1 MSQKPPNNEIDD
13 LRDAKEA
20 QPVLKIQAIALL
32 RFLIRLLEGTVET
45 LEAKLPPEDLSRR
58 TPTSSGWWNVVLRN
72 IRAVLPKFLNQVLS
86 DFTLILGISVAI
98 LILPLWIIILISPTE
113 VVETPTVEAEKPA
126 TEVVESPTVEAEEPA
141 TEVVESP
148 TVEAEEPP
156 TEVVES
162 PSVEAEEPPT
172 EVAESPSVEA
182 EEPATE
188 AVGQASRLSVVE
200 AEEPPTEVV
209 ESPSVEAE
217 EPPTEIVESPE
228 IPSDPVPV
236 EIVPAPVLM
245 PEENLV
251 AIIQNK
257 VADRIPEAEY
267 AQGLIQSLKADFNN
281 NLLVVKVSYNWYY
294 ISPENQ
300 NEFAQSMGQ
309 LSQELD
315 FYKLEITDTED
326 RLLARSP
333 VVGPKMVIFQRRLVV
348 SR

>member
-13 LRDAKEA
+13 GRDAKEA

-45 LEAKLPPEDLSRR
+45 LEAKLPPEDLPRR
-58 TPTSSGWWNVVLRN
+58 TPTSSGWWNVLLSK

-126 TEVVESPTVEAEEPA
+126 TEVVESPTVEAEEPP

-148 TVEAEEPP
+148 SVEVEEPATEVAESPSVEAEEPP

-162 PSVEAEEPPT
+162 P
-172 EVAESPSVEA
+172 
-182 EEPATE
+182 
-188 AVGQASRLSVVE
+188 
-200 AEEPPTEVV
+200 
-209 ESPSVEAE
+209 
-217 EPPTEIVESPE
+217 E
-228 IPSDPVPV
+228 IPSGPVPV

-251 AIIQNK
+251 AIIQNQ

-267 AQGLIQSLKADFNN
+267 AKGLIQSLKADFNN
-281 NLLVVKVSYNWYY
+281 NLLVVQVSYNWYY

-300 NEFAQSMGQ
+300 NEFAQSMRQ

-326 RLLARSP
+326 TLLARSP
-333 VVGPKMVIFQRRLVV
+333 VVGPKMVIFQRRLII

>member
-1 MSQKPPNNEIDD
+1 MSQKTPNNEIDD
-13 LRDAKEA
+13 RRDAKEA

-45 LEAKLPPEDLSRR
+45 LEAKLPPEDLPRT
-58 TPTSSGWWNVVLRN
+58 TPTSSGWWNVVLRK

-86 DFTLILGISVAI
+86 DFALTLGISVAI
-98 LILPLWIIILISPTE
+98 LILPLWITILISP
-113 VVETPTVEAEKPA
+113 

-141 TEVVESP
+141 TEAVGQASRL
-148 TVEAEEPP
+148 
-156 TEVVES
+156 
-162 PSVEAEEPPT
+162 
-172 EVAESPSVEA
+172 SVEA

-188 AVGQASRLSVVE
+188 AVGQASRLS
-200 AEEPPTEVV
+200 
-209 ESPSVEAE
+209 
-217 EPPTEIVESPE
+217 
-228 IPSDPVPV
+228 V

-251 AIIQNK
+251 AIIQNQ

-267 AQGLIQSLKADFNN
+267 AEGLIQSLKADFNN
-281 NLLVVKVSYNWYY
+281 NILVVKVSYNWYY

-300 NEFAQSMGQ
+300 NELAQSMRQ

-326 RLLARSP
+326 TLLARSP
-333 VVGPKMVIFQRRLVV
+333 VVGPKMVIFQRRLVI

>member
-13 LRDAKEA
+13 RRDAKEA

-45 LEAKLPPEDLSRR
+45 LEAKLPPEDLPRR

-72 IRAVLPKFLNQVLS
+72 IRAVLPKLLNQVLS

-113 VVETPTVEAEKPA
+113 VVESPTVEAEKPP
-126 TEVVESPTVEAEEPA
+126 TEVVESPTVEAEKPP

-148 TVEAEEPP
+148 TVEAEKPPIEVVESPSVEAEEPTTEVAESPSIEAEEPPTEVAEFPSVEAEEPP

-162 PSVEAEEPPT
+162 P
-172 EVAESPSVEA
+172 
-182 EEPATE
+182 
-188 AVGQASRLSVVE
+188 
-200 AEEPPTEVV
+200 
-209 ESPSVEAE
+209 
-217 EPPTEIVESPE
+217 E
-228 IPSDPVPV
+228 IPSGPVPV

-245 PEENLV
+245 PKENLV
-251 AIIQNK
+251 AIIQNQ

-300 NEFAQSMGQ
+300 NEFAQSMRQ
-309 LSQELD
+309 ISQEID

-326 RLLARSP
+326 TLLARSP
-333 VVGPKMVIFQRRLVV
+333 VVGPKMVIFQRRLVL
-348 SR
+348 SH

>member
-13 LRDAKEA
+13 RRDAKEA

-45 LEAKLPPEDLSRR
+45 LEAKLPPEDLPRR

-113 VVETPTVEAEKPA
+113 VVESPTVEAEKPP
-126 TEVVESPTVEAEEPA
+126 TEVVESPVEAEKPPTEVVESPVEA
-141 TEVVESP
+141 EKPPTEVVESP

-156 TEVVES
+156 IEVVESPSVEAEEPTTEVAES

-172 EVAESPSVEA
+172 EVAEFPS
-182 EEPATE
+182 
-188 AVGQASRLSVVE
+188 VE

-209 ESPSVEAE
+209 ESP
-217 EPPTEIVESPE
+217 E
-228 IPSDPVPV
+228 IPSGPVPV

-245 PEENLV
+245 PKENLV
-251 AIIQNK
+251 AIIQNQ

-267 AQGLIQSLKADFNN
+267 ARGLIQSLKADFNN

-300 NEFAQSMGQ
+300 NEFAQSMRQ
-309 LSQELD
+309 ISQKID

-326 RLLARSP
+326 TLLARSP
-333 VVGPKMVIFQRRLVV
+333 VVGPKMVIFQRRLVL
-348 SR
+348 SH

>member
-13 LRDAKEA
+13 RRDAKEA

-45 LEAKLPPEDLSRR
+45 LEAKLPPEDLPRR

-72 IRAVLPKFLNQVLS
+72 IRAVLPKLLNQVLS

-113 VVETPTVEAEKPA
+113 VVESPTVEAEKPP
-126 TEVVESPTVEAEEPA
+126 TEVVESPTVEAEKPP

-148 TVEAEEPP
+148 TVEAEKPPTEVVEFPTVEAEKPPIEVVESPSVEAEEPTTEVAESPSIEAEEPPTEVAEFPSVEAEEPP

-162 PSVEAEEPPT
+162 P
-172 EVAESPSVEA
+172 
-182 EEPATE
+182 
-188 AVGQASRLSVVE
+188 
-200 AEEPPTEVV
+200 
-209 ESPSVEAE
+209 
-217 EPPTEIVESPE
+217 E
-228 IPSDPVPV
+228 IPSGPVPV

-245 PEENLV
+245 PKENLV
-251 AIIQNK
+251 AIIQNQ

-300 NEFAQSMGQ
+300 NEFAQSMRQ
-309 LSQELD
+309 ISQEID

-326 RLLARSP
+326 TLLARSP
-333 VVGPKMVIFQRRLVV
+333 VVGPKMVIFQRRLVL
-348 SR
+348 SH

>member
-13 LRDAKEA
+13 RRDAKEA

-32 RFLIRLLEGTVET
+32 RFLIGLLEGTVET

-72 IRAVLPKFLNQVLS
+72 IRAVLPKLLNQVLS

-113 VVETPTVEAEKPA
+113 VVESPTVEAEK
-126 TEVVESPTVEAEEPA
+126 
-141 TEVVESP
+141 
-148 TVEAEEPP
+148 PP

-162 PSVEAEEPPT
+162 PT
-172 EVAESPSVEA
+172 VEA

-188 AVGQASRLSVVE
+188 AVGQASRLSVE
-200 AEEPPTEVV
+200 TEEPGKAEEPPRSAVGQA
-209 ESPSVEAE
+209 SRLS
-217 EPPTEIVESPE
+217 
-228 IPSDPVPV
+228 V
-236 EIVPAPVLM
+236 EIVPAPILM

-251 AIIQNK
+251 AIIQNQ

-281 NLLVVKVSYNWYY
+281 NLLVVQVSYNWYY

-300 NEFAQSMGQ
+300 NEFAQSMRQ

-326 RLLARSP
+326 TLLARSP
-333 VVGPKMVIFQRRLVV
+333 VVGPKMVIFQRRLII